1 MLIALVHTSLG
12 LRRCVNG
19 CLFFLGG
26 YIMTFHNP
34 FSKLTKFEWLLW
46 VTSMIIV
53 VASFFLSGGLD
64 LLTLIASLVGVT
76 ALIFVA
82 KGDVWGQILTV
93 LFSLIYAV
101 ISLKFRYFGE
111 MITYLGMTAPI
122 AVLSVISWLKHPYE
136 GTTVVKVHHLSRK
149 QRVWMV
155 ALTIAVTFAF
165 YFILSALNT
174 PNLIISTIS
183 IATSFLASYLML
195 FRNTG
200 YALAYAANDIVLIV
214 LWILATI
221 TDSSYLPMIICFFMF
236 LLNDIYGFINWMRMK
251 KSQAK

>member
-1 MLIALVHTSLG
+1 
-12 LRRCVNG
+12 
-19 CLFFLGG
+19 
-26 YIMTFHNP
+26 MTYHNP
-34 FSKLTKFEWLLW
+34 FSKLTIFERFLW
-46 VTSMIIV
+46 IASVIIV
-53 VASFFLSGGLD
+53 VVTFIFSGGLD
-64 LLTLIASLVGVT
+64 MLTLISSLVGVT

-93 LFSLIYAV
+93 LFSLMYAV

-122 AVLSVISWLKHPYE
+122 AVLSVIAWLRHPYE
-136 GTTVVKVHHLSRK
+136 GTTEVKVHHLSRK
-149 QRVWMV
+149 QGVWMV
-155 ALTIAVTFAF
+155 ALTVTVTFTF

-214 LWILATI
+214 LWVFATI
-221 TDSSYLPMIICFFMF
+221 TDFSYLPMIMCFFIF
-236 LLNDIYGFINWMRMK
+236 LLNDIYGFVNWMRMK